1 MLYLIAGLSVINT
14 IFIIFIITKSLR
26 SNETDILN
34 KMDTLEKN
42 MMLISGFVKEEIL
55 GVKNE
60 FRSMAMEQRK
70 ELGDNFGKLMEST
83 TGKIIELSTLQKEQL
98 DSFSKNLSNLTT
110 VVNEQLIKMQNVFD
124 EGFNRVR
131 QEVSQSLK
139 TLAEANVNSLTE
151 MGKTQR
157 EQLDIFSKNLTNQTS
172 MINEQLI
179 NMKKAFD
186 EGFEKVRQEVS
197 LSLKSLAE
205 TNLNSLGEM
214 GKVQKDQLEQIVQ
227 NMGKLTET
235 LDGRFDSLKK
245 IVDERLDK
253 IRDDNAKQLEQMRQT
268 VDEKLQGTLEKRLGE
283 SFKLV
288 SERLELVHKGL
299 GEMQALATNVGDLKK
314 VLGNVKARGI
324 LGEIQLENMLEQ
336 VLTPEQ
342 YDKNVST
349 KGNGERVEFVI
360 KLPGKGEDNKEVVLL
375 PIDAK
380 FPMDDYEKLVSASE
394 MGNISEIDHYGK
406 QLEAKIKSFAKDIY
420 TKYINPPV
428 TTDFAV
434 LYLPVEGLFA
444 EVARRN
450 TLLSDI
456 QRDFKVVIAGPTTLW
471 AILNSLQMGFRTLA
485 IQKRSSEV
493 WKLLGAVKKDWETFG
508 KFLHIVK
515 SKLNEA
521 SNTIDKAQQRSD
533 IIHKKLRKVQELP
546 LEEAQSMLMEGEEGV
561 LEINNDEEK
570 IG

>member
-1 MLYLIAGLSVINT
+1 
-14 IFIIFIITKSLR
+14 
-26 SNETDILN
+26 
-34 KMDTLEKN
+34 
-42 MMLISGFVKEEIL
+42 
-55 GVKNE
+55 
-60 FRSMAMEQRK
+60 MAMEQRK
-70 ELGDNFGKLMEST
+70 ELGDNFGKLMELT
-83 TGKIIELSTLQKEQL
+83 TGKLIELSTFQKEQL

-131 QEVSQSLK
+131 YEVSQSLK
-139 TLAEANVNSLTE
+139 TLTENNTNSLTE
-151 MGKTQR
+151 MGKVQR
-157 EQLDIFSKNLTNQTS
+157 EQLDIFSTNLTNQTS

-186 EGFEKVRQEVS
+186 EGFERVRKEVS

-205 TNLNSLGEM
+205 TNINSLGEM
-214 GKVQKDQLEQIVQ
+214 GKVQKSQLEQIIQ

-245 IVDERLDK
+245 IVDDRLDK

-342 YDKNVST
+342 YEKNVSV
-349 KGNGERVEFVI
+349 KNNNERVEFAI
-360 KLPGKGEDNKEVVLL
+360 KLPGKSEDKKEIVWL

-380 FPMDDYEKLVSASE
+380 FPMEDYSKLVSATE
-394 MGNISEIDHYGK
+394 NGNLADIEIYSK
-406 QLEAKIKSFAKDIY
+406 QLEMKIRQFAKDIY

-450 TLLSDI
+450 TLISDI
-456 QRDFKVVIAGPTTLW
+456 QRDCKVVIAGPTTLW
-471 AILNSLQMGFRTLA
+471 SILNSLQMGFRTLA

-493 WKLLGAVKKDWETFG
+493 WNLLGAVKTEWG
-508 KFLHIVK
+508 KFGDMLGKVK
-515 SKLNEA
+515 VRLEQATSTIEDAQKR
-521 SNTIDKAQQRSD
+521 SN
-533 IIHKKLRKVQELP
+533 IIQKKLSKVQEIP
-546 LEEAQSMLMEGEEGV
+546 MEDAEAMLMEGEEV
-561 LEINNDEEK
+561 
-570 IG
+570 